1 MFADALLAR
10 AAAEPPPR
18 WKFLPGQRYREMP
31 ATFALH
37 LLALAAHREPYRKVN
52 GTPLGAAVADKLQTW
67 LGGTPADA
75 EGHTREPEA
84 QGGLGGWT
92 HNAAAQIL
100 LLAKHTFA
108 VWSRLAEAERRRA
121 DLIMQALAVAG
132 HFTLGDAN
140 NYHVLLDGISPNHK
154 SWNPNITEG
163 YVDVMVAAAQYFEP
177 AELNAFF
184 RGFDFDTFVSD
195 LERHELHNISRC
207 WRHTPAISGL
217 LMRGGSHHLGGGTG
231 PVHAGGVTGHGCGVR
246 QDFTFF
252 GYGLTEPWALYRTQ
266 ADRLYAKAV
275 RTEIIV
281 HGDNRSRLLQRAT
294 AATVSPWEGRMGM
307 CAEFESTDWFGLR
320 TSLTYAFEGVMINLG
335 TAATLKVLG
344 IWRDDAAGRDI
355 VRRMAVGVSDLRF
368 KAREGYRGW
377 AGGRETCAWLEQD
390 LQPIGSDYIF
400 PLWTELFPP
409 PEAN

>member
-1 MFADALLAR
+1 MLADDLLAR
-10 AAAEPPPR
+10 AMAAPPPR
-18 WKFLPGQRYREMP
+18 WKFLPGQRYRELP

-37 LLALAAHREPYRKVN
+37 LLALTAHMEPKRQIS
-52 GTPLGAAVADKLQTW
+52 GTPLAAAVVEKLQTW

-92 HNAAAQIL
+92 HNAAAQTL
-100 LLAKHTFA
+100 LLAKRTFA
-108 VWSRLAEAERRRA
+108 VWSQLAETERQRA

-140 NYHVLLDGISPNHK
+140 NYHVLLDGRSPNHK

-163 YVDVMVAAAQYFEP
+163 YVDVMIAAGQYFEP
-177 AELNAFF
+177 TELNAFF
-184 RGFDFDTFVSD
+184 CRFDFDAFIGE
-195 LERHELHNISRC
+195 LERCGLRNISRC
-207 WRHTPAISGL
+207 WQHTPAMGGL
-217 LMRGGSHHLGGGTG
+217 LMRGGSHHLDGAAG
-231 PVHAGGVTGHGCGVR
+231 PVSAGGVIGYGRGVR
-246 QDFTFF
+246 QDFTFC
-252 GYGLTEPWALYRTQ
+252 GYGLAEPWALYRTQ
-266 ADRLYAKAV
+266 ADRLFAKAV
-275 RTEIIV
+275 RTEIMV

-307 CAEFESTDWFGLR
+307 CAEFEGTDWFGLR
-320 TSLTYAFEGVMINLG
+320 TSLIYAFEGVMIHLG

-344 IWRDDAAGRDI
+344 TWRDDAAGREI
-355 VRRMAVGVSDLRF
+355 ARRMAVGVSDLRF

-377 AGGRETCAWLEQD
+377 AGGKETRAWLEQD

-400 PLWTELFPP
+400 PLWTEWFPP